1 MFKPSSIYE
10 SNERWKIGLILV
22 LVLIVSV
29 SLYYTNYIASRLAE
43 EEQKK
48 VELLATVYQKLSSGA
63 ENVDLG
69 FMFEIIQSNETVP
82 LILTDREGHVM
93 AFRNIDSVRAT
104 QDTAYVHAMLTEMR
118 EAKTPIKIDLG
129 NNTYNLIYY
138 RDSYLLT
145 QLIYFPYIQFF
156 IIGLFIMVGYF
167 AFSSSRRAEQNRVWV
182 GMAKE
187 TAHQLG
193 TPLNSLTGWIEY
205 LRDYLE
211 PAVADRVL
219 PEMDKDVERLVTV
232 TDRFSKIG
240 STPSLSKNNLLDTV
254 NKSVDYFKVRAS
266 QKVKWKVVHKS
277 DDYFPAMVNPSLFEW
292 VLENLLKNALD
303 AMEGAG
309 SITVT
314 MNTEPEGGVVI
325 DVKDTGKGMPQNRF
339 AKVFKPG
346 FSTKQRG
353 WGLGLSLSKR
363 IVEEYHGGKIF
374 VKESQPNKGTTFR
387 IVMPKA

>member
-10 SNERWKIGLILV
+10 TNERWKIGLILV

-29 SLYYTNYIASRLAE
+29 SIFYTNYIADQLAE
-43 EEQKK
+43 EERKK
-48 VELLATVYQKLSSGA
+48 VELLATVYQKLSTGA

-82 LILTDREGHVM
+82 LILTDQNGNVM
-93 AFRNIDSVRAT
+93 AHRNIDSVKAST
-104 QDTAYVHAMLTEMR
+104 DGKYVEAMLTEMR
-118 EAKTPIKIDLG
+118 EAKEPIRIDLG
-129 NNTYNLIYY
+129 NNTYNTIYY

-145 QLIYFPYIQFF
+145 QLIYFPYIQFVV
-156 IIGLFIMVGYF
+156 ILLFIMVGYF

-211 PAVADRVL
+211 PKVADRVL
-219 PEMDKDVERLVTV
+219 PEMEKDVDRLVTV

-240 STPSLSKNNLLDTV
+240 STPSLAKQNLLDIV
-254 NKSVDYFKVRAS
+254 NKSVDYLRKRAS
-266 QKVKWKVVHKS
+266 GKVKWTVKHGTN
-277 DDYFPAMVNPSLFEW
+277 DFFPAMINPALFEW

-303 AMEGAG
+303 AMDGAG
-309 SITVT
+309 AITVVLET
-314 MNTEPEGGVVI
+314 HQDSVLI
-325 DVKDTGKGMPQNRF
+325 DVKDSGKGIPTNRF
-339 AKVFKPG
+339 KKVFKPG
-346 FSTKQRG
+346 YSTKQRG
-353 WGLGLSLSKR
+353 WGLGLSLTKR

-374 VKESQPNKGTTFR
+374 VRESQQGKGTTFR